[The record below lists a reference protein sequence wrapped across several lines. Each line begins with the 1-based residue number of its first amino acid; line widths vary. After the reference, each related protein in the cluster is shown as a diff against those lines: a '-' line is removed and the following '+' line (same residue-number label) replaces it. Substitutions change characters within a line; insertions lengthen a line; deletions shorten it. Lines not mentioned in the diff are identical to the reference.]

1 MRRARAPFRRRI
13 GRLALYATLIAIALS
28 TIVPFVWMCFTSL
41 HSKQA
46 QVPTLRNLFVPDDR
60 TYHFENY
67 KFVLTFPELPVA
79 RFALN
84 SLVVTGGVVA
94 FQLTICSLAAY
105 GFARLRF
112 RGRDVIFFVFLF
124 TMAVPAQVLVVPLF
138 NLVAS
143 FGWLDTYWGLILP
156 YPYLSTAFA
165 TFLLRQFFITIPRSL
180 DDAARLDGCG
190 DLRILWHVVLP
201 SSKPV
206 LATAGAFGF
215 IWTWTDFYW
224 PMLATSTTPMRTLE
238 VGLSVFQEA
247 YTDTFWSIRMAAAII
262 VLIPVL
268 IVFLFLQRFFVR
280 GVVSSGIKG

>member
-1 MRRARAPFRRRI
+1 
-13 GRLALYATLIAIALS
+13 
-28 TIVPFVWMCFTSL
+28 
-41 HSKQA
+41 
-46 QVPTLRNLFVPDDR
+46 
-60 TYHFENY
+60 
-67 KFVLTFPELPVA
+67 
-79 RFALN
+79 
-84 SLVVTGGVVA
+84 
-94 FQLTICSLAAY
+94 
-105 GFARLRF
+105 
-112 RGRDVIFFVFLF
+112 
-124 TMAVPAQVLVVPLF
+124 VPLF